1 MTLDV
6 IGVLQEGIERTVAR
20 NGLLFI
26 GLLFALGVLNTLVA
40 IPLGGAPGTGP
51 PAEGAPFVAAAVG
64 LLASLASVILFIAA
78 LRTFVSDETERIP
91 RKYATRNLVWAL
103 LNLVIGGIVFT
114 IGVFLGLVA
123 LVVPGLFLLVS
134 LFFWNVFVV
143 VEDENFIEG
152 FQRSWGL
159 TKGDRLQLF
168 GLGVLVFLIALAV
181 ELVFGIPALID
192 PLVGAIFTQA
202 GSAITTV
209 FIIATIAAAYNR
221 LSTLE
226 TAGEPDMP
234 TDAGTESTT
243 RP

>member
-143 VEDENFIEG
+143 IEDENFIGG
-152 FQRSWGL
+152 FQRSWRL
-159 TKGDRLQLF
+159 TGGNRLRLF
-168 GLGVLVFLIALAV
+168 GLGMLVFLVAITVSLLFTV
-181 ELVFGIPALID
+181 PALID
-192 PLVGAIFTQA
+192 PLVGTIFAQA

-209 FIIATIAAAYNR
+209 FAIATIAVAYDR
-221 LSTLE
+221 LTALE
-226 TAGEPDMP
+226 APDESAKTVEPQI
-234 TDAGTESTT
+234 
-243 RP
+243 